1 MICVSIV
8 EDEAAAAEKL
18 KEFLKKYSEKNNV
31 LFNTT
36 VYTDGESFLS
46 NYKSDVDIVFM
57 DIELPDS
64 NGMEI
69 SAKLRELDQLVTIVF
84 VTNM

>member
-1 MICVSIV
+1 
-8 EDEAAAAEKL
+8 
-18 KEFLKKYSEKNNV
+18 
-31 LFNTT
+31 
-36 VYTDGESFLS
+36 
-46 NYKSDVDIVFM
+46 M

-84 VTNM
+84 VTNMQQ